1 MIHLIGI
8 WLQQIDS
15 DKPCALRLC
24 LGDRSSLSRNRPSL
38 PDLRLVNDPS
48 RPMAQDGAGARPIMP
63 VGGSVALSED
73 LQVRGLHN
81 FNGPRGRCGYREGG
95 RGDSFPSHRGR

>member
-15 DKPCALRLC
+15 DKPCALRWAI
-24 LGDRSSLSRNRPSL
+24 DRPPLTLSRNRPSL

-73 LQVRGLHN
+73 LQVRGSHN
-81 FNGPRGRCGYREGG
+81 FNGPRGRCGYREGEG
-95 RGDSFPSHRGR
+95 